1 MSKGKGA
8 GGVCKYKIVNG
19 IQNHYFSNWVLLSA
33 MSYEKYGIDDIHIS
47 TVQMLICSTIKT
59 SVLLF

>member
-1 MSKGKGA
+1 MQA
-8 GGVCKYKIVNG
+8 PDCKWHSEPVFLKLG
-19 IQNHYFSNWVLLSA
+19 SA
-33 MSYEKYGIDDIHIS
+33 ESYEKYGIDDIHIS